1 MKKDRLKLISDE
13 EATEV
18 SKLLLINSTSDLF
31 NFTFEKITRQG
42 YVAHHGV
49 DAEES
54 VNVYFNAAVKNED
67 YVKLGWKNKR
77 IMIQLIERDRYHDY
91 PYFNAS
97 YMEESDKVWKH
108 HYLSNHIEAIE
119 YLQKINLI

>member
-1 MKKDRLKLISDE
+1 MKKDKLKTISDE
-13 EATEV
+13 DAIEV

-31 NFTFEKITRQG
+31 DFTFEKISRQE
-42 YVAHHGV
+42 YVPHHGV

-54 VNVYFNAAVKNED
+54 VNIYFIAVVKKDD

-77 IMIQLIERDRYHDY
+77 IMIQLIEKDRYHNY

-97 YMEESDKVWKH
+97 YMEESDKDWKH

-119 YLQKINLI
+119 YLQNKGLL